1 MQLQEISISSILS
14 LKCFLNIFLFSL
26 QNETFQKSVATL
38 YNFPRVQSSLILRL
52 SRNICYSTSGKF
64 NKTGLKLAVCVCLCV
79 CIKKKK
85 NSLGRNGL
93 PRWLSDKESAYNAG
107 DTGSIPESER
117 STGKGNGNPLQCPCL
132 KKIPWTEEPG
142 RLQSRVAKESDTT

>member
-38 YNFPRVQSSLILRL
+38 YNFPRVQSSLILKL

-85 NSLGRNGL
+85 FHLEEMGFHGGSVIKNLLTMQETQVRSLSRKDPL
-93 PRWLSDKESAYNAG
+93 EKEMATHS
-107 DTGSIPESER
+107 SIFAWE
-117 STGKGNGNPLQCPCL
+117 
-132 KKIPWTEEPG
+132 IPWIQEPG
-142 RLQSRVAKESDTT
+142 GLQSMGS